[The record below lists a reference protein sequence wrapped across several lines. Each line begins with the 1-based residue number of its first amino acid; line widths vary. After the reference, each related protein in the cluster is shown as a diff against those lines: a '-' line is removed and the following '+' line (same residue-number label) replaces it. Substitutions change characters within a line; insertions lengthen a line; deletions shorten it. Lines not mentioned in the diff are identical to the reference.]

1 MLQFIYKLIYEFRT
15 YLLKT
20 EVIWAMNDIL
30 NIINHGKGDCV

>member
-1 MLQFIYKLIYEFRT
+1 MILCNILFIKLIYEFRT

-30 NIINHGKGDCV
+30 KYN